1 MEGRGLWLKG
11 LGDQRL
17 GMMVVLLAEIS
28 ASGIR
33 DLLVGRPPCRSE
45 RSNGLL

>member
-1 MEGRGLWLKG
+1 MEGRGLWLEG

-17 GMMVVLLAEIS
+17 GMMVMLLAEIS

-33 DLLVGRPPCRSE
+33 GLLVGRPSRRCE
-45 RSNGLL
+45 RSDGLL